1 MPASK
6 SESKPESKPESSRT
20 DLKSQ
25 LAQECCEVR
34 EDFQTLLEDVGT
46 SVNTYC
52 RKRPQMAGLMIFAL
66 GFYVGW
72 KVKPW

>member
-1 MPASK
+1 MSTGSPKTSV
-6 SESKPESKPESSRT
+6 SKPVSSPARPMG
-20 DLKSQ
+20 Q
-25 LAQECCEVR
+25 LAQECCDVR
-34 EDFQTLLEDVGT
+34 EDFQTLVADVGT
-46 SVNTYC
+46 SVHTYC